1 MEEKREEINLKRL
14 YQYLN
19 LRYVPSEETI
29 VEGVKLDITPPRVDA
44 SKINIEQTHNV
55 ATKIPQLFSA
65 SIEECLAKI
74 TPGKEIGVFISGGLD
89 STIMLHFLAQHEDLK
104 LNTFTM
110 GFGEPTDELYDAQ
123 EVAEFYDTKHHELIV
138 DNIMKDFAKQVKLI
152 GFPKRNL
159 WGYYLAE
166 YASKYVD
173 VVFDGLGGDELF
185 GGYTFRYEHAL
196 DMPNRLFSD
205 RVRAYVQST
214 HLRDFIPKCK
224 IFGDQFK
231 RFNAND
237 VYEPFKNSFHN
248 PLSFLDQ
255 FFIADLNVK
264 CAYDFIPLFAL
275 DKEAGLTAHTP
286 WFSQDL
292 IDLAFSL
299 PYRWKVHDGVGKQIL
314 RETMGSLVPRVALE
328 KKKQGFGMNP
338 LTVWESGLR
347 NAVKVELLNGLC
359 IRDGYINPKYVVDVL
374 SKQTTEEM
382 IPHYNKVWD
391 ALAFEIWYRDWL
403 KE

>member
-1 MEEKREEINLKRL
+1 MEEEINTKRL

-29 VEGVKLDITPPRVDA
+29 VEGVKLDITPPRVDD
-44 SKINIEQTHNV
+44 SQIRIERSCDLRTR
-55 ATKIPQLFSA
+55 IPKLFST

-74 TPGKEIGVFISGGLD
+74 SPSKEIGVFISGGLD
-89 STIMLHFLAQHEDLK
+89 STIMLHFLAQHEEYK
-104 LNTFTM
+104 INTFTM
-110 GFGEPTDELYDAQ
+110 GFGEDTDELADAR
-123 EVAEFYDTKHHELIV
+123 EVAEFYGANHHELV
-138 DNIMKDFAKQVKLI
+138 VEDVMKDFSKQVRLI

-166 YASKYVD
+166 FASKYVD
-173 VVFDGLGGDELF
+173 IVFDGLGGDELF

-196 DMPNRLFSD
+196 EMPHTTFSE
-205 RVRAYVQST
+205 RVKAYVQST

-224 IFGDQFK
+224 LFGDQFK
-231 RFNAND
+231 GFNEKD
-237 VYEPFKNSFHN
+237 VYAPFKSSFHN
-248 PLSFLDQ
+248 QLSFLDQ
-255 FFIADLNVK
+255 FFVADLNVK

-275 DKEAGLTAHTP
+275 DKIAGLTAYTP
-286 WFSQDL
+286 WFSQDM
-292 IDLAFSL
+292 IALAFSV
-299 PYRWKVHDGVGKQIL
+299 PHQWKIHDEVGKWVLRNIFASQIP
-314 RETMGSLVPRVALE
+314 GVAIE

-347 NAVKVELLNGLC
+347 SEVETILLNGLS
-359 IRDGYINPKYVVDVL
+359 IRDGYINPHYVIDVL
-374 SKQTTEEM
+374 EKESTEKM

-403 KE
+403 QE